1 MLVLNPPANA
11 TLTFESP
18 GVGTTTDPATGNVV
32 ANVLPVEVSA
42 SLTEAPGNRVGQNDQ
57 LGLDTTLR
65 QMRGYLLETPPG
77 DPPYEGR
84 VACVINNQRGTFH
97 FIETNTPYRAQ
108 IVAECGIPVQGSFQ
122 TEGGG
127 R

>member
-1 MLVLNPPANA
+1 MITLKPPANA
-11 TLTFESP
+11 ILIFQQS
-18 GVGTTTDPATGNVV
+18 GQGTTTDPATGNITVTVV
-32 ANVLPVEVSA
+32 PIEVSA
-42 SLTEAPGNRVGQNDQ
+42 SLTETGNRANQEEQ
-57 LGLDTTLR
+57 LGLNTTGR

-84 VACVINNQRGTFH
+84 VNCTINNQSGTFH
-97 FIETNTPYRAQ
+97 FTERNTPYREQ
-108 IVAECGIPVQGSFQ
+108 VITELGIPVQGSFQ

>member
-1 MLVLNPPANA
+1 MITIKPPANA
-11 TLTFESP
+11 TLTFQQI
-18 GVGTTTDPATGNVV
+18 GQGTTTDTATGNVV
-32 ANVLPVEVSA
+32 AVTTPIEIAA
-42 SLTEAPGNRVGQNDQ
+42 SLTETGNRANQQEQ
-57 LGLDTTLR
+57 LGPNTTGR

-84 VACVINNQRGTFH
+84 TPCTINGQSGTFH
-97 FIETNTPYRAQ
+97 FTERNTPYRAQ
-108 IVAECGIPVQGSFQ
+108 IVAEIGVPIQGSFQ